1 LENSV
6 RYRLHFIFEAL
17 KTGKKDRSWDYLP
30 GWIRY
35 LFYQNVISQFG
46 VPNNRPVI
54 AYAWSTANIDATL
67 IV

>member
-1 LENSV
+1 MVGVTCPIQSDTF
-6 RYRLHFIFEAL
+6 FIE
-17 KTGKKDRSWDYLP
+17 
-30 GWIRY
+30 
-35 LFYQNVISQFG
+35 NVIFQIG